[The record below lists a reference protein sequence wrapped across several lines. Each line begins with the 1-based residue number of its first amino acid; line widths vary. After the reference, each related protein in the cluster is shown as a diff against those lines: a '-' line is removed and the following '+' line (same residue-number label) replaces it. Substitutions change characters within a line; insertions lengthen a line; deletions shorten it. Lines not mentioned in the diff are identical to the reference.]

1 MNSSPKKISVTST
14 SKRVRI
20 LKAPKTL
27 ISVAKILTD
36 SPICAPATAAGARS
50 AIALIRASGA
60 PRSGKSIFDL
70 LGDCFKTRKGKT
82 ASELKA
88 RIAYY
93 GVLTDGNERI
103 DDVIFTRFN
112 APASFTGEDS
122 FEISC
127 HGNPLLIRRILSL
140 LYSRGFRAAEPGEFT
155 RRAYLNGKLDLDA
168 AQAVAEIIEA
178 RSAVSLK
185 AAQRLSQGS
194 FRRELLK
201 LRSELLNLLADLNA
215 ELDFIDEDI
224 SFATRETKLRIL
236 HETAQKARYLE
247 AEGARFETIKDGFH
261 IAIVGAPNAGK
272 SSLMNRFIGH
282 DRSIVSDIAGTT
294 RDYIEAEMEIAGVN
308 IRLFD
313 TAGLREET
321 KDTIEQIGMQR
332 TLELINRAHLCL
344 LLIDGSEAAGK
355 NSLSTLLK
363 SETSRLT
370 VVNKADVLHPSWKN
384 TVTDEST
391 LFISALTG
399 QGIDELLN
407 AIGRIIATKT
417 PPDALP
423 LSLWQRQRLNEIAA
437 LAESAALALSENE
450 LPEVIV
456 HMVNQAVARIAE
468 LTGEITS
475 EDILGRIFSRF
486 CIGK

>member
-1 MNSSPKKISVTST
+1 MSSRATIS
-14 SKRVRI
+14 
-20 LKAPKTL
+20 
-27 ISVAKILTD
+27 TD
-36 SPICAPATAAGARS
+36 NPICAPATAAGARS
-50 AIALIRASGA
+50 AIAVIRASGS
-60 PRSGKSIFDL
+60 PGSGRNIFDR
-70 LGDCFKTRKGKT
+70 LGNSFTTKTNKV
-82 ASELKA
+82 AAQLSA
-88 RIAYY
+88 REAHY
-93 GVLTDGNERI
+93 GILVDGNERI
-103 DDVIFTRFN
+103 DDVIFTRFDGR
-112 APASFTGEDS
+112 ASFTGEDS

-127 HGNPLLIRRILSL
+127 HGNPLIIRRILAL

-185 AAQRLSQGS
+185 AAQRLAQGS
-194 FRRELLK
+194 FRRDMLQ
-201 LRSELLNLLADLNA
+201 LRSQLMNLLADLNA

-236 HETAQKARYLE
+236 HETAEKALYLE
-247 AEGARFETIKDGFH
+247 TEAARFETMKNGFH

-313 TAGLREET
+313 TAGLRDET
-321 KDTIEQIGMQR
+321 GDAIEQIGMER
-332 TLELINRAHLCL
+332 TLELMNRAHICIL
-344 LLIDGSEAAGK
+344 LVDGSEAAGTD
-355 NSLSTLLK
+355 SFSAVLA
-363 SETSRLT
+363 SEATRLT
-370 VVNKADVLHPSWKN
+370 VVNKADVLHPSWQN
-384 TVTDEST
+384 TAAERST
-391 LFISALTG
+391 LFISARTG
-399 QGIDELLN
+399 QGIDELLS
-407 AIGRIIATKT
+407 AIGGIIEEKT

-423 LSLWQRQRLNEIAA
+423 LSIWQRRLLNEIAG
-437 LAESAALALSENE
+437 LAKSAAAAVNENE
-450 LPEVIV
+450 MPEVIT
-456 HMVNQAVARIAE
+456 HTVNQAVDRIAE

>member
-1 MNSSPKKISVTST
+1 LSSRATIS
-14 SKRVRI
+14 
-20 LKAPKTL
+20 
-27 ISVAKILTD
+27 TD
-36 SPICAPATAAGARS
+36 NPICAPATAAGARS
-50 AIALIRASGA
+50 AIAVIRASGSSA
-60 PRSGKSIFDL
+60 SGISIFDR
-70 LGDCFKTRKGKT
+70 LGDCFTTRAKKV
-82 ASELKA
+82 AAELSA
-88 RIAYY
+88 REAHY
-93 GVLTDGNERI
+93 GILAEGNERI
-103 DDVIFTRFN
+103 DDVIFTRYD

-127 HGNPLLIRRILSL
+127 HGNPLIIRRILSL

-178 RSAVSLK
+178 RSAVSLR

-194 FRRELLK
+194 FRREMLQ
-201 LRSELLNLLADLNA
+201 LRSQLMNLLADLNA

-236 HETAQKARYLE
+236 YETEQKASYLE
-247 AEGARFETIKDGFH
+247 AEAARFETMKDGFH

-294 RDYIEAEMEIAGVN
+294 RDYIESEMEIAGVN

-313 TAGLREET
+313 TAGLRDET
-321 KDTIEQIGMQR
+321 GDAIEQIGMER
-332 TLELINRAHLCL
+332 TLELMNRAHVCIL
-344 LLIDGSEAAGK
+344 LVDGAEPRETAKFPVTFASEAAV
-355 NSLSTLLK
+355 
-363 SETSRLT
+363 LT
-370 VVNKADVLHPSWKN
+370 VVNKQDILHSSWRK
-384 TVTDEST
+384 TGEHQDPT
-391 LFISALTG
+391 LFVSARTG
-399 QGIDELLN
+399 QGIDELLSE
-407 AIGRIIATKT
+407 IGRIIEEKT

-423 LSLWQRQRLNEIAA
+423 LSLWQRRLLNEIAG
-437 LAESAALALSENE
+437 LAKSAQAAVRENE
-450 LPEVIV
+450 MPEVITHIV
-456 HMVNQAVARIAE
+456 SKAVDRIAE